1 MTAQPVS
8 GANHP
13 FLDTLSEA
21 HQQALDALDADL
33 PLDAVVWLSAHVA
46 ACQHTVHRVAGR
58 MPAAARA
65 LHTLQAADLELE
77 RVLRRVEMHHAGDS
91 LAAQLNED
99 RLGGM
104 LRSALVAHADAE
116 RELVNGLMERLDRA
130 DADKLVASYDEA
142 LRQAPTR
149 PHPHTPH
156 RGLLGAFAFRVDA
169 IRDKVM
175 DTMDGR
181 HVPAPRK
188 ERRASQPGRWG
199 NYVLG
204 EMHRAPE

>member
-1 MTAQPVS
+1 VS
-8 GANHP
+8 GTDHP

-21 HQQALDALDADL
+21 HQQALDALTAEL

-46 ACQHTVHRVAGR
+46 ACQHTVHRVAAR

-65 LHTLQAADLELE
+65 LRTLQAADLELE
-77 RVLRRVEMHHAGDS
+77 RMLRRVEQHHAGDS
-91 LAAQLNED
+91 LAAQLDEE
-99 RLGGM
+99 RLDTV
-104 LRSALVAHADAE
+104 LRRALDAHADAE
-116 RELVNGLMERLDRA
+116 RDLVNGLMERLDGP
-130 DADKLVASYDEA
+130 DADKLTASYDEA

-156 RGLLGAFAFRVDA
+156 RGMLGALAFRVDA

-188 ERRASQPGRWG
+188 ERHALQPGRWG

-204 EMHRAPE
+204 EMHK